1 MFASVSETRTT
12 SRGEQPHNQ
21 IQRAHSMSRGILK
34 ATTMRTFMTSQKAGL
49 NLCSADPCPTI
60 SCACYRRDKREAM
73 LFEHTKHYP
82 DSTLMS
88 AGSVPF

>member
-12 SRGEQPHNQ
+12 SRRETLHNK

-34 ATTMRTFMTSQKAGL
+34 ATTMLTFVTSQKAEL
-49 NLCSADPCPTI
+49 NLHSADPCPTI
-60 SCACYRRDKREAM
+60 SCASYRRDKREAM